1 MKHPPPPHKTNR
13 DSQGFTLIEMLVVI
27 AIIIIL
33 ASLLQPGIQNAL
45 ERGRLAGCMS
55 NMRQQG
61 VAVMA
66 FAAENNQSLP
76 RYQSRPPANHNSW
89 GHENIGWE
97 RALIRYLD
105 DNAPDEPNV
114 ATGNPVFICPSSS
127 ITWDPTIR
135 YMGRPGGNYRH
146 RGVPNNAAANAYA
159 GLFYNYQASP
169 LNTGRADPNAAIIRM
184 SFYMYPATQPL
195 QWCSQRFSNDSQID
209 YNTNT
214 LGALSWHNRRR
225 PTLFMDGSV
234 MVLTRSIHNTID
246 EQVMVRASHPDN
258 INHSHLMGM
267 FGNAGAFSLR
277 LRDGE

>member
-1 MKHPPPPHKTNR
+1 MNPYPQHAKQK
-13 DSQGFTLIEMLVVI
+13 GFTLIEMLVVI

-33 ASLLQPGIQNAL
+33 ASLLQPGIQNSM

-55 NMRQQG
+55 NLRQQG

-66 FAAENNQSLP
+66 FASENNQSLP

-105 DNAPDEPNV
+105 EESPEEPNV

-127 ITWDPTIR
+127 IAWDASIS
-135 YMGRPGGNYRH
+135 YMGRSGGNYRH
-146 RGVPNNAAANAYA
+146 RGLANSSAANAYA

-169 LNTGRADPNAAIIRM
+169 LNTGRENPNPAILQM

-195 QWCSQRFSNDSQID
+195 QWCSQRFSNDPQID

-214 LGALSWHNRRR
+214 LGALSWHTRGR

-234 MVLTRSIHNTID
+234 MLLTRRIHNTIN
-246 EQVMVRASHPDN
+246 EQVMVRANHPDN
-258 INHSHLMGM
+258 INHSDRVGVS
-267 FGNAGAFSLR
+267 GNAGAFGLR
-277 LRDGE
+277 LRDGD